1 MKKIL
6 FYSLLLGITLLAGCR
21 DENETVTKVVAGNS
35 TLKVLIESD
44 SRPRTAVGE
53 DGRLTWVDNDRI
65 GVYGTQTSNVP
76 FAYNGLDED
85 STAACFTGD
94 LKPDEIPVRAYYPYQ
109 SGASIEGSRLTLEL
123 PSEMAYTENSN
134 APMIGVK
141 QEDGSFLFRHL
152 CGLMKVRVKGV
163 PVGTSRFTITSVGE
177 NAPGIA
183 GVATVAD
190 ITTTDAVL
198 ALDDVAATQITVT
211 LSSDEITDKTF
222 YIPLPV
228 GTYPQLSVSFENDDN
243 VLFTKTV
250 SDCEVKRGVMIE
262 MPMAVATSELSV
274 VKGYLET
281 INEHIS
287 SMTEE
292 RTYDEFVTNLV
303 DWIGEQPYIESVKKE
318 ENVILFTFTNGMESF
333 IAFEIKEEYF
343 GDDVAS
349 VQSRS
354 VSYDEYK
361 DFIENETMFQV
372 ADTNPNPENRIVP
385 MKDENEG
392 YKVLCYTP
400 LAWKP
405 ISEKIG
411 DGYNNGSYEHILF
424 KKIVDESPIK
434 LKYTLET
441 NGTIE
446 TIKEQF
452 PKNDVILIT
461 ETHGYFIDNIYST
474 FAIPFDESLGQI
486 PTGLEDDVYKW
497 KRKGGT
503 VFYMQGYKDH
513 FTEECVK
520 QNYILIPD
528 SFVRRFIDNEQTLS
542 VMCCKS
548 HKIGEK
554 SNARHWIGTLN
565 SSLRSYNSLIIG
577 DYYTALFNG
586 LTYKEASDHCCPE
599 SQMLIAWGDFTTR
612 TKFMTSDNSNNELS
626 EERFFS
632 IKTLPNSNAL
642 IDGKRAR
649 VGGNIYGWGNLKTD
663 EIVCKVYHST
673 KRFSSPDEEHVVAEA
688 VEGIKWGAGGII
700 TDWLYSSDGKQAG
713 VDKMITSEGE
723 PGDTCFYCVGF
734 EYKEKTYYGGVE
746 YYILQEEITP
756 GEIIDMGLPSGTK
769 WRGWNIGANA
779 PEDYG
784 GLYGWGDPTGMHTVE
799 ITPTGYD
806 GDLETWLNTH
816 PAIDH
821 YFDDD
826 EAIACCNKYYGGHA
840 PSDIAGNKQYDIA
853 ANLLG
858 DKWRLPTRDEAEEL
872 RLYTVAIPLV
882 YRGVEGVKLLS
893 RNNFNSI
900 FIPFAG
906 WRFVGRI
913 YGRGNYSQLWT
924 SCRDMS
930 STVPIESSSYYIDK
944 YGIYNQQSLTN
955 MFRGLSVRPVWKE

>member
-21 DENETVTKVVAGNS
+21 DENETVTKVVTGNS

-53 DGRLTWVDNDRI
+53 DGQLTWVDNDRI
-65 GVYGTQTSNVP
+65 GVYGTRTSNVP

-94 LKPDEIPVRAYYPYQ
+94 LKPDEIPVRVYYPYQ
-109 SGASIEGSRLTLEL
+109 SGASIEGNRLTLEL

-152 CGLMKVRVKGV
+152 CGLMKVQVKGV

-198 ALDDVAATQITVT
+198 ALDDAAATQITVT

-250 SDCEVKRGVMIE
+250 SDFEVKRGVMIE

-303 DWIGEQPYIESVKKE
+303 EWIGEQPYIESVKKE

-372 ADTNPNPENRIVP
+372 ADTSPNPENRIVP
-385 MKDENEG
+385 MKDESEG

-400 LAWKP
+400 LKWNP
-405 ISEKIG
+405 INDNG
-411 DGYNNGSYEHILF
+411 DGYNNGSYEHTLF

-434 LKYTLET
+434 LKYALET

-474 FAIPFDESLGQI
+474 FAIPFDESLGKM
-486 PTGLEDDVYKW
+486 PTGLKDDVYKW
-497 KRKGGT
+497 KGGT

-548 HKIGEK
+548 FKIGEK

-586 LTYKEASDHCCPE
+586 LTYKEASEHCCPE
-599 SQMLIAWGDFTTR
+599 SEMLRAWGDLTTR
-612 TKFMTSDNSNNELS
+612 TKFMTSDDSNNELS
-626 EERFFS
+626 KERFFS

-649 VGGNIYGWGNLKTD
+649 VGGNIYGWGNLKTN

-688 VEGIKWGAGGII
+688 VEGIKWGTGGII

-746 YYILQEEITP
+746 YYILQEEITQ

-779 PEDYG
+779 PEGYG
-784 GLYGWGDPTGMHTVE
+784 GLYGWGDPTGTHTVE
-799 ITPTGYD
+799 ITPTGYEN
-806 GDLETWLNTH
+806 GSSY
-816 PAIDH
+816 
-821 YFDDD
+821 YFDVCDEE

-858 DKWRLPTRDEAEEL
+858 DKWRLPTKDEANEL

-906 WRFVGRI
+906 YRFLGDI
-913 YGRGNYSQLWT
+913 YERGNNSLLWT
-924 SCRDMS
+924 SS
-930 STVPIESSSYYIDK
+930 KSTSIEAISYRIDK
-944 YGIYNQQSLTN
+944 YGVNDLQEITN
-955 MFRGLSVRPVWKE
+955 MFRGRSVRPVWKE